1 MAIFLAGNFSEKE
14 ISKDLNEKF
23 GNFKKN
29 NYKNKVKV
37 IEKQNKPNFLI
48 KNKKIDQIVLSLGF
62 RSFPANHRDEYPL
75 KLLSIILGGSMSS
88 RLFIKLRERQGLA
101 YSVFSNVETY
111 SDSGYITVQ
120 AGVPKDKLMEALT
133 VILQEY
139 GQMKKNLVTEEEL
152 KKAKDLIAGKTIVQ
166 MEGSDDFSSWYGY
179 QFVNNSKF
187 KTPEESLKK
196 IKQVT
201 ASDIKRVAQKL
212 FVNSG
217 LNLAI
222 IGDVKNKQKIKNIL
236 TID

>member
-1 MAIFLAGNFSEKE
+1 MENSLDKPSEKQGL
-14 ISKDLNEKF
+14 SKRKEKKKRWWKEKA
-23 GNFKKN
+23 NREKN
-29 NYKNKVKV
+29 NK
-37 IEKQNKPNFLI
+37 
-48 KNKKIDQIVLSLGF
+48 
-62 RSFPANHRDEYPL
+62 
-75 KLLSIILGGSMSS
+75 
-88 RLFIKLRERQGLA
+88 
-101 YSVFSNVETY
+101 
-111 SDSGYITVQ
+111 
-120 AGVPKDKLMEALT
+120 
-133 VILQEY
+133 
-139 GQMKKNLVTEEEL
+139 EL